1 MASLHTDSRVRVR
14 VSCIAYKRSSITRKC
29 VEIERTQTTFCSS
42 LVASIAW
49 YSASYWTIRSYLYD
63 AGNMKDNGKSNAT
76 NGQMIVSF
84 ARTSKMSLSNSRDN
98 ICLDTSVLHFKG

>member
-1 MASLHTDSRVRVR
+1 
-14 VSCIAYKRSSITRKC
+14 
-29 VEIERTQTTFCSS
+29 
-42 LVASIAW
+42 
-49 YSASYWTIRSYLYD
+49 
-63 AGNMKDNGKSNAT
+63 MKDNGKSNAT